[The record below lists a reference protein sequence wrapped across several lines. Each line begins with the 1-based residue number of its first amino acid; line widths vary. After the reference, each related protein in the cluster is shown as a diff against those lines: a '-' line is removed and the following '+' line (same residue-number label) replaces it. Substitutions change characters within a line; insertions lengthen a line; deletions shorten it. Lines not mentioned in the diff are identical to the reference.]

1 MEKKIVF
8 TTVEPNKNLL
18 WLHYKNDQLVLQRF
32 GSNGWEDISNSD
44 QSWSQEIKDLQE
56 NTVRTDISQDFS
68 NAQQDVALSNI
79 GLDFV
84 HIDYSLLGTTLTD
97 EMFAVLDNA
106 KGIILVNTPSSYIN
120 ARVFIKG
127 NNTSGSCIFVNFVT
141 GNTYS
146 IFTLNKSTKLLSVIS
161 SGLTYGGSVRYA
173 ESQNLTDVQKQQA
186 RSNIGVQSAGE
197 LLEDADFIAQLKTK
211 LETV

>member
-127 NNTSGSCIFVNFVT
+127 SNGSTFCYFISFAT
-141 GNTYS
+141 GTTYYEIS
-146 IFTLNKSTKLLSVIS
+146 VNKSTKYLSIIGSNLIS
-161 SGLTYGGSVRYA
+161 KYSILYNEAQS
-173 ESQNLTDVQKQQA
+173 LTDPQKQQV
-186 RSNIGVQSAGE
+186 RSNIGVQSADE
-197 LLEDADFIAQLKTK
+197 LLENADFIAQLKTK